1 MNLRWLLTSA
11 LLFKKLSACLVRK
24 RLPVRDHYCNL
35 IQSMCVCPVQV
46 CSSKPLIPWNDSPFE
61 WKSNCS
67 AVFLTHTLKPLW
79 QCSLHNSDSLL
90 EMPVISEPLTN
101 SDLKSV
107 SQELWRI
114 EHTHT
119 HMASENTVSL
129 EKECKYYFHDS
140 FQSCNKTP
148 RSVAAKAK
156 IQTWT
161 SGFDVKQLYRFRF
174 DPVWQSHFT
183 NSLQF
188 YLKGWCN
195 K

>member
-1 MNLRWLLTSA
+1 MRVS
-11 LLFKKLSACLVRK
+11 
-24 RLPVRDHYCNL
+24 
-35 IQSMCVCPVQV
+35 
-46 CSSKPLIPWNDSPFE
+46 CSSVLEQTTNPMKWFAIWMEIKLQRGVSYPHSQTSVTVFITHLRLTPWNACHFR
-61 WKSNCS
+61 
-67 AVFLTHTLKPLW
+67 TLDKLW
-79 QCSLHNSDSLL
+79 
-90 EMPVISEPLTN
+90 
-101 SDLKSV
+101 
-107 SQELWRI
+107 SQECKSGVMKDWT
-114 EHTHT
+114 HTHT

-161 SGFDVKQLYRFRF
+161 SGFNVKQLYRFRF

>member
-1 MNLRWLLTSA
+1 MFTNIQTAHSTSC
-11 LLFKKLSACLVRK
+11 LLFLCSEILNISTSPHEFKMASHISVAFQKLSACLVRK

-79 QCSLHNSDSLL
+79 QCSLHISDSLL
-90 EMPVISEPLTN
+90 EMPVISEHLTN

-119 HMASENTVSL
+119 HTWPVRIQSL
-129 EKECKYYFHDS
+129 
-140 FQSCNKTP
+140 
-148 RSVAAKAK
+148 
-156 IQTWT
+156 
-161 SGFDVKQLYRFRF
+161 
-174 DPVWQSHFT
+174 
-183 NSLQF
+183 
-188 YLKGWCN
+188 
-195 K
+195 